1 MRPSSYNIVILVSVF
16 LTIKESSYV
25 CNCYS
30 FLSLRVIF
38 RIIGRQRRFAWF
50 SRNFR
55 LAFRRHF
62 CLLLET
68 NSISLPPIFKELHE
82 KNEYSYLPPFSPCL
96 FVPSERME
104 YKDHYFSRI
113 FNSIFYSSFKI
124 YLISNLKKTWIKTML
139 TAKIIN
145 SQIYSYIQFFSV
157 KLDIF

>member
-50 SRNFR
+50 SWNFR

-104 YKDHYFSRI
+104 YKNDYFSRI
-113 FNSIFYSSFKI
+113 SIQASRFIWY
-124 YLISNLKKTWIKTML
+124 
-139 TAKIIN
+139 
-145 SQIYSYIQFFSV
+145 QILR
-157 KLDIF
+157 KHE